1 VSRDEA
7 MIRSFICHGYL
18 WPRAKR
24 SKLLRSDVGFVIPD
38 LLALGEKDL
47 VPVWDHPGISF
58 CSVMMETICGII
70 KKHRQPQTTGMMF
83 ASNAVEVKHTY
94 VPPTQ
99 VEELGN
105 RSPKNPTTASDKK
118 KFSFGWSDRDKS
130 PEGVRLRKRCLWAFA
145 LCVLA
150 TAIGLLATSLKKV
163 ESTEYGLQ
171 YNIHKKTLDDA
182 SKSGGLFAGPPGY
195 EFIKFPSTFIT
206 VDLDDRTCVSNDGLL
221 VDFSVTFQ
229 YQMTEVNLLPAVL
242 KYRDFDKWADT
253 VEEAGLSAIH
263 HSCSEFQVTEF
274 QSKRGI
280 IQNQMIEN
288 LKLKL
293 AGDPERGLDGVN
305 AVAVSLQLRFIG
317 LPSQYNDAVAEK
329 QAAEEDI
336 ALAVAQRKQE
346 TTKAN
351 TDLLRAKEEARK
363 IMDTAVNEAEV
374 LLTESQLKAEETLF
388 SFEKEADALVQVKEA
403 LGLTS
408 EGVLAYLSNML
419 LSEVSNLVV
428 TTGEPAQLSR
438 KDLL

>member
-1 VSRDEA
+1 
-7 MIRSFICHGYL
+7 
-18 WPRAKR
+18 
-24 SKLLRSDVGFVIPD
+24 
-38 LLALGEKDL
+38 
-47 VPVWDHPGISF
+47 
-58 CSVMMETICGII
+58 
-70 KKHRQPQTTGMMF
+70 MF
-83 ASNAVEVKHTY
+83 ASNAGDTKSTY
-94 VPPTQ
+94 NPPTGTQ
-99 VEELGN
+99 VEELGS
-105 RSPKNPTTASDKK
+105 RSPKNTTTASDKK
-118 KFSFGWSDRDKS
+118 KFSLGWSDRDMS
-130 PEGVRLRKRCLWAFA
+130 PRGVTLRKRCLWAFA
-145 LCVLA
+145 FCVLITGIA
-150 TAIGLLATSLKKV
+150 VLAASLKKV

-171 YNIHKKTLDDA
+171 YNIHKKELDDA

-195 EFIKFPSTFIT
+195 EFIKVPSTFIT

-221 VDFSVTFQ
+221 VDFSVSFQ
-229 YQMTEVNLLPAVL
+229 YQMTEANLLPAVL
-242 KYRDFDKWADT
+242 KYRDFHKWADT

-280 IQNQMIEN
+280 IQTKMEEN
-288 LKLKL
+288 LRLKL
-293 AGDPERGLDGVN
+293 EGDEERGLDGVN
-305 AVAVSLQLRFIG
+305 AVAVSVQLRYIG
-317 LPSQYNDAVAEK
+317 LPPQYNDAVQEK